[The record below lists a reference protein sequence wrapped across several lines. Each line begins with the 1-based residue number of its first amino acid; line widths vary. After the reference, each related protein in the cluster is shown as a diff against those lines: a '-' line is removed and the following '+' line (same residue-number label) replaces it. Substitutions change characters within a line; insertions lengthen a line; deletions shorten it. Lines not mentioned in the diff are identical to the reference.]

1 MPNTIFITG
10 ASGFL
15 GRHLIRRLL
24 RDTRNVLYVLARSQT
39 TEEDLIDEFAWADVA
54 RIKIVRGDVT
64 LPRLGLGRDMIE
76 HLATKTRE
84 VWHTAAA
91 TQFADAYKDVVDATN
106 VHGTHN
112 VLGLSSSFP
121 HLHTLYY
128 MSTAYVCG
136 VQRGRVAEDALP
148 KPMAFNNH
156 YERSKYEAERLV
168 RSSRLPFVIVR
179 PSILVGDSHTGEAR
193 GERSRVIYG
202 YILAVYHAILRL
214 FASEMEFWSGWKV
227 RAASN
232 PLDVNLRLYGSPLA
246 TKNFLTVDDAVNV
259 CMAVRASR
267 DKIGKTFNAVNANN
281 LTLQSMLDSFQPLLK
296 VRGIRY
302 EPGLSLAQ
310 ISVRENPAE
319 AFAFKATRDFRPY
332 AIGPEPRWVTDN
344 VDRLGVQRI
353 RMTRQLFRFVIR
365 SYVQRHLRGRLCR

>member
-1 MPNTIFITG
+1 
-10 ASGFL
+10 
-15 GRHLIRRLL
+15 
-24 RDTRNVLYVLARSQT
+24 
-39 TEEDLIDEFAWADVA
+39 
-54 RIKIVRGDVT
+54 
-64 LPRLGLGRDMIE
+64 
-76 HLATKTRE
+76 
-84 VWHTAAA
+84 
-91 TQFADAYKDVVDATN
+91 
-106 VHGTHN
+106 
-112 VLGLSSSFP
+112 
-121 HLHTLYY
+121 
-128 MSTAYVCG
+128 
-136 VQRGRVAEDALP
+136 
-148 KPMAFNNH
+148 
-156 YERSKYEAERLV
+156 
-168 RSSRLPFVIVR
+168 
-179 PSILVGDSHTGEAR
+179 
-193 GERSRVIYG
+193 
-202 YILAVYHAILRL
+202 
-214 FASEMEFWSGWKV
+214 MEFWSGWKV

-302 EPGLSLAQ
+302 EPGLSLSQ

-365 SYVQRHLRGRLCR
+365 SYVQRHLRGRPCR